1 MKRKTSFE
9 SAVIFNDPQ
18 LTHGNKPGLWI
29 GDGFGHAG
37 CKDTPQTTT
46 CTPPEVCLSVL
57 LLKVTDADWRPCL
70 SWHISSLFSALA
82 LPDTASPCVAVA
94 SEDGGLR
101 SENSNT
107 AHGFVLQLWCGGLWS
122 SGMIGNWWPCTPWLT
137 SSEHHMPYEGL
148 LAIKGWAAKAEARFV
163 NAALQG
169 SAGLARISSW
179 HRSCT

>member
-1 MKRKTSFE
+1 MKRKTIVE

-37 CKDTPQTTT
+37 CKDTPQTTI
-46 CTPPEVCLSVL
+46 CSLPEVCLSVL
-57 LLKVTDADWRPCL
+57 LLKVTDADRRPCL
-70 SWHISSLFSALA
+70 SWHISSLFSVLA
-82 LPDTASPCVAVA
+82 LPDTASPSVAVA
-94 SEDGGLR
+94 SDDRGLR
-101 SENSNT
+101 SKNSNT
-107 AHGFVLQLWCGGLWS
+107 AHGFVLQPWHGGLWS
-122 SGMIGNWWPCTPWLT
+122 SGMIGDWWPCTPQLT
-137 SSEHHMPYEGL
+137 SSEHYMPYEGP

-169 SAGLARISSW
+169 SAGLAWISSW